1 MVPRNKKSFKSK
13 EILKSMIE
21 EGILNEKPKK
31 TRLIFLDN
39 IKVFFTILVIFTHVR
54 VTYGGEGS
62 WYYYATL
69 NEIILEDTF
78 SITILYMIAG
88 IGGIFLA
95 STMGLFF
102 LMGAYFTPKSYD
114 RKGASSFWKER
125 LLRLGI
131 PILIYILII
140 NPIIYY
146 LLAAGGIKPNSL
158 NPRTEGSF
166 IEYYL
171 SN

>member
-1 MVPRNKKSFKSK
+1 MSTES
-13 EILKSMIE
+13 
-21 EGILNEKPKK
+21 KK

-39 IKVFFTILVIFTHVR
+39 IKILFTILVIFTHVR

-62 WYYYATL
+62 WYYIATL
-69 NEIILEDTF
+69 NPADIIPADVI

-88 IGGIFLA
+88 LGGLFLA

-102 LMGAYFTPKSYD
+102 LMSAYFTPKSYD
-114 RKGASSFWKER
+114 RKGVPSFWKER

-131 PILIYILII
+131 PILLYVLIF
-140 NPIIYY
+140 NPIINY
-146 LLAAGGIKPNSL
+146 LLAAGGILPMSID
-158 NPRTEGSF
+158 PRTQGSF

-171 SN
+171 SFF